1 MILFNLISN
10 QNKSKNW
17 TKGNLQIF
25 KTKTSYKKIMMI
37 ELKLRKV
44 NLLIHLIKNYKKYW
58 IREKYKQ
65 SKSIKTKKI
74 KKKMNF
80 LKLMINI
87 IKEWVIQKIQKD

>member
-1 MILFNLISN
+1 
-10 QNKSKNW
+10 
-17 TKGNLQIF
+17 
-25 KTKTSYKKIMMI
+25 MI

-87 IKEWVIQKIQKD
+87 IKE